1 MRNGRTSSP
10 CRLRPADVGAA
21 LTGAWTLGS
30 LWAVFLVGL
39 TGGFGHCIAM
49 CGPIA
54 AAGGVWSG
62 TAASASP
69 DGRKVR
75 GVVLWQVGY
84 QVGRLLTYTAIGTA
98 LGALSSLAAV
108 RGALGPLQR
117 VLWLVAG
124 EIMIAMGL
132 AIAGVPL
139 LARFG
144 RGIEAG
150 YAKATSRWFRRSYSA
165 LLKAG
170 PRAALPFGMLMGF
183 MPCGFLMSVEFYA
196 VGTGSAL
203 AGGATMLAF
212 GLGTAPALALSGALG
227 GAMGARARTWLVY
240 AGAVIVV
247 ALGVFYVARAAG
259 VMPAIGG

>member
-1 MRNGRTSSP
+1 MI
-10 CRLRPADVGAA
+10 AA
-21 LTGAWTLGS
+21 LPEAWTIGS
-30 LWAVFLVGL
+30 LWAVFLIGL
-39 TGGFGHCIAM
+39 TGGFGHCIVM

-62 TAASASP
+62 TATSATGGP
-69 DGRKVR
+69 RIR
-75 GVVLWQVGY
+75 GVALWQLGY
-84 QVGRLLTYTAIGTA
+84 QVGRVLTYTAIGAA
-98 LGALSSLAAV
+98 LGGLGSLAAV

-124 EIMIAMGL
+124 EIMIVMGL

-144 RGIEAG
+144 RSVEAG
-150 YAKATSRWFRRSYSA
+150 YAKATSGWFRAAYVK

-170 PRAALPFGMLMGF
+170 PRAAIPFGVLMGF

-212 GLGTAPALALSGALG
+212 GLGTVPALALSGALA
-227 GAMGARARTWLVY
+227 GALGSRSRAWLIY
-240 AGAVIVV
+240 AGAAIVV
-247 ALGVFYVARAAG
+247 MLGVFYVARAAG
-259 VMPAIGG
+259 VTPALGP